1 MCDRNTVL
9 LGLALSL
16 IAISTAAGQQQ
27 ARQTPFDR
35 LDRNKDGKLTPQEVP
50 GKEIFARIDTNKDGV
65 ITREEDRAYFAA
77 RNANRPPL
85 RLPDSVRVVADLA
98 YANNDNPRQSLDLVL
113 PRSVSATTR
122 RPLVVFIHGGGWRNG
137 NKQSGRSLVAR
148 YVASGK
154 YVGATIG
161 YRLSDEA
168 TWPAQIHDCKAAIRW
183 LRANAG
189 QYGIDP
195 DRIGVMGTSAGGHL
209 VAMLGVSEGIK
220 ELEGMIGGDRDQSSS
235 VRCVVDMFGPT
246 ELLTMDDYPGKLV
259 HNSPNSPESRLVGGA
274 LQDNKAISRNASP
287 VTHVSRNDAPIL
299 IVHGSKDPVV
309 PFNQSERFFE
319 LLQKARVQV
328 DLIQMTDGGHG
339 GFQSR
344 ELEERIDAFFA
355 RHLLGEK
362 QTFSTE
368 PIRVVPGKR

>member
-1 MCDRNTVL
+1 KLQYQDRSEEGQVVMQAFENTETEFVKL
-9 LGLALSL
+9 QGEVDQLQERMKG
-16 IAISTAAGQQQ
+16 I
-27 ARQTPFDR
+27 DK
-35 LDRNKDGKLTPQEVP
+35 NKDG
-50 GKEIFARIDTNKDGV
+50 I

-77 RNANRPPL
+77 RNANRPSQ
-85 RLPDSVRVVADLA
+85 RLPESVRIVADRA
-98 YANNDNPRQSLDLVL
+98 YAGNDNPRQSLDLVL
-113 PRSVSATTR
+113 PRSPSTTTP

-148 YVASGK
+148 YVATGK
-154 YVGATIG
+154 YLGATIG

-183 LRANAG
+183 LRAHAG

-209 VAMLGVSEGIK
+209 VAMLGVSGGIK
-220 ELEGMIGGDRDQSSS
+220 EMEGTIGEHLDQLSS
-235 VRCVVDMFGPT
+235 VQCVVDMFGPT

-259 HNSPNSPESRLVGGA
+259 HNSPDSPESRLVGGA
-274 LQDNKAISRNASP
+274 LQENKGISRNASP
-287 VTHVSRNDAPIL
+287 VTHVSRNDAPTL
-299 IVHGSKDPVV
+299 IVHGNKDPVV

-319 LLQKARVQV
+319 LLQKARVDV
-328 DLIQMTDGGHG
+328 NLIQMIDGGHG

-344 ELEERIDAFFA
+344 ELDKRVDAFFA

-362 QTFSTE
+362 RTFSAA
-368 PIRVVPGKR
+368 PIQVVPRK